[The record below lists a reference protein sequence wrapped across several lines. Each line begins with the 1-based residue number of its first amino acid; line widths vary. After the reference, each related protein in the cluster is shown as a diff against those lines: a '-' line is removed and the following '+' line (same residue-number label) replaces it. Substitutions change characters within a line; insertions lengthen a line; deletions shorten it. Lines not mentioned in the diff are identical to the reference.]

1 MENKIEIIMSDS
13 NDNDIDIEKDFEK
26 AVERL
31 YEVDKVF
38 TRDEVQEM
46 LYKARAI
53 AENLLEFSNL
63 NVPVI
68 AIVLSEGGSGGA
80 LALTISDYVYMFE
93 NAVYSVLSPEGF
105 SSILFHDK
113 ITAKEAS
120 DYMKMTASDLSEYGI
135 VDEIIPEPLGGVKYL
150 SDDYVDK
157 IKTNLINKLK
167 ELLAKDKEELLAKR
181 YNKYRK
187 IGA

>member
-53 AENLLEFSNL
+53 AENLDVLEKQ
-63 NVPVI
+63 
-68 AIVLSEGGSGGA
+68 AYQEGKETQAEIDGKPMNEQWIQDSKEIPN
-80 LALTISDYVYMFE
+80 TKR
-93 NAVYSVLSPEGF
+93 
-105 SSILFHDK
+105 ILIDVDCAYDEFYLMHDK
-113 ITAKEAS
+113 DNLLPNSCNSVEVVTKEVAES
-120 DYMKMTASDLSEYGI
+120 NDRDMDATEDEENYKVGEGLSYYRE
-135 VDEIIPEPLGGVKYL
+135 LGDSGY
-150 SDDYVDK
+150 YF
-157 IKTNLINKLK
+157 
-167 ELLAKDKEELLAKR
+167 R
-181 YNKYRK
+181 FM
-187 IGA
+187 

>member
-53 AENLLEFSNL
+53 AENLDVLEKQAYQEGKETQAEIDGKPMNEQWIQDSKEIPNTKRILIDIDCAYDEFYLMHDRDNLLPNSCNSVEVVTKEVAESNDRDMDATEDEE
-63 NVPVI
+63 NYKVGEG
-68 AIVLSEGGSGGA
+68 LSYYRELGDSG
-80 LALTISDYVYMFE
+80 YYFRFM
-93 NAVYSVLSPEGF
+93 
-105 SSILFHDK
+105 
-113 ITAKEAS
+113 
-120 DYMKMTASDLSEYGI
+120 
-135 VDEIIPEPLGGVKYL
+135 
-150 SDDYVDK
+150 
-157 IKTNLINKLK
+157 
-167 ELLAKDKEELLAKR
+167 
-181 YNKYRK
+181 
-187 IGA
+187 

>member
-53 AENLLEFSNL
+53 AENLDALETQ
-63 NVPVI
+63 
-68 AIVLSEGGSGGA
+68 AYQEGKETQAEIDGKPMNEQWIQDSKEIPN
-80 LALTISDYVYMFE
+80 TKR
-93 NAVYSVLSPEGF
+93 
-105 SSILFHDK
+105 ILIDIDCAYDEFYLMHDK
-113 ITAKEAS
+113 DNLLPNSCNSVEVVTKEVAES
-120 DYMKMTASDLSEYGI
+120 NDRDMDATEDEENYKVGEGLSYYRE
-135 VDEIIPEPLGGVKYL
+135 LGDSGY
-150 SDDYVDK
+150 YF
-157 IKTNLINKLK
+157 
-167 ELLAKDKEELLAKR
+167 R
-181 YNKYRK
+181 FM
-187 IGA
+187 